1 MEDESALATVVDDAP
16 RTPLTPP
23 EDDEDDGVHAFFV
36 PEAAGF
42 GDEDDED
49 GDPAPLLD
57 KKSLD
62 CLISG
67 TVRARRALADFLAIE
82 EGYYLA
88 PRDRAAIDAADRIIQ
103 RVLRQS
109 REDYSLA

>member
-23 EDDEDDGVHAFFV
+23 E
-36 PEAAGF
+36 AAGF

-49 GDPAPLLD
+49 GGPAPLLD
-57 KKSLD
+57 KKSID

-67 TVRARRALADFLAIE
+67 AVRARRALADFLAIE

-88 PRDRAAIDAADRIIQ
+88 PHDRAAIDAADRILLL
-103 RVLRQS
+103 VLRQT

>member
-23 EDDEDDGVHAFFV
+23 EDDED
-36 PEAAGF
+36 
-42 GDEDDED
+42 

-57 KKSLD
+57 KKSID

-67 TVRARRALADFLAIE
+67 AVRARRALADFLAIE
-82 EGYYLA
+82 EGYYIA

-103 RVLRQS
+103 RVLRQA